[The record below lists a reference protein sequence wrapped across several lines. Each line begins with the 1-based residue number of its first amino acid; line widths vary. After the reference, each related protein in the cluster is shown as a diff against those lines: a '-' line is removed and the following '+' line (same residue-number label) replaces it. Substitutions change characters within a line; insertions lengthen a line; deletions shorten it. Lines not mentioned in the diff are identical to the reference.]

1 MYKINPN
8 VLCRKD
14 MLLNTDTGKAYTLN
28 PTASVIW
35 QLLQKGCSITEIRE
49 FFKLPAE
56 TEWGIEKFIC
66 DLEKQGFI
74 REE

>member
-1 MYKINPN
+1 MYQTAPN

-35 QLLQKGCSITEIRE
+35 QMLQKGCSVPEIRA
-49 FFKLPAE
+49 FFDLPEGAE
-56 TEWGIEKFIC
+56 DGIETFIA

-74 REE
+74 CKV

>member
-1 MYKINPN
+1 MFRINQN

-35 QLLQKGCSITEIRE
+35 QLLQQGRGITEIRE
-49 FFKLPAE
+49 FFKLPEDAE
-56 TEWGIEKFIC
+56 DGIETFIR